1 MQAKCFFLLG
11 QMLLALQFK
20 HAIVSPHFQDTHSM
34 NGYRDPGICERGG
47 ITMHINRFSSFHI
60 HPPHTNLYA
69 CILHCSDLEVGVVG
83 GLGSQGFTPFFHEI
97 QTFKIEIVKLP
108 EVGNG
113 TPPPMENKVLPR
125 IPPLHCKKIGN
136 RVYCL

>member
-20 HAIVSPHFQDTHSM
+20 HTIVSPHFQDTHSM
-34 NGYRDPGICERGG
+34 NGYKDPGICERGG

-69 CILHCSDLEVGVVG
+69 CILHCSDLEAEVWGGGGGGVGE
-83 GLGSQGFTPFFHEI
+83 SGFHPF
-97 QTFKIEIVKLP
+97 
-108 EVGNG
+108 
-113 TPPPMENKVLPR
+113 LPR
-125 IPPLHCKKIGN
+125 N
-136 RVYCL
+136 SNF

>member
-1 MQAKCFFLLG
+1 MKNSCRPNVFLLG

-34 NGYRDPGICERGG
+34 NGYKDPGICERGG

-69 CILHCSDLEVGVVG
+69 CILHCSDLEAEVWG
-83 GLGSQGFTPFFHEI
+83 GGESGFHPF
-97 QTFKIEIVKLP
+97 
-108 EVGNG
+108 
-113 TPPPMENKVLPR
+113 LPR
-125 IPPLHCKKIGN
+125 N
-136 RVYCL
+136 SNF